1 MHTETVQ
8 AVDRVEPRTPQLDP
22 LGGSIDSPPRG
33 DTSGVLGS
41 RLSGYL
47 AGMDAEMFTPTLDWG
62 NELWTSLVWIARGWA
77 IAVVCTLVVLVLIYR
92 FTTWGRQFWRITGE
106 YFKGPESVKVWLWLA
121 ALLLSVIAGVRISVL
136 LSFQGNDMMTSFQVI
151 AGAGGNEAV
160 KDSGVH
166 GFWVSLGI
174 FCILAAVY
182 MARILV
188 DMFMVQRF
196 MLAWRVWLTDRLT
209 GDWLDGKAYYRARFI
224 DDTIDNPDQRIQSDI
239 DIFTAGNGPLP
250 NVPYYGS
257 TNLLLFGAIN
267 ATASMVSFTA
277 ILWNLSGTLAVP
289 VVGVEIPRAM
299 FWVGLGYVLF
309 ASIIAFWIGRPII
322 WLSFNNEKFNAAFR
336 YALVRLR
343 DASEAVGFYRGEVAE
358 RAQLRQLFSPIVTN
372 YKRYLN
378 RSIAFNGWNWSMS
391 QVIVPL
397 PYVLQFPR
405 FVAGEIRLGDL
416 TQSASAF
423 SNIQDGLS
431 FFRNAY
437 DLFAGYRAAIIR
449 LHGLVVANEEG
460 RALPEV
466 TTMPCVDGTVQ
477 LDDVEVRTP
486 DGKQLIKPLD
496 MRLEIGDTLV
506 ITGPSG
512 SGKTTLLRS
521 LAELWPYTSGT
532 LTRPCGP
539 NETMFLSQL
548 PYVPLGDLRAVVTY
562 PGEEGTIDDETLRRM
577 LQKVALPH
585 LIPRLDEVQDW
596 AKVLSP
602 GEQQRIAFAR
612 VLLIKPKAVFLDE
625 ATSALDEGLEFMLYQ
640 LVRTELP
647 DTILVSVSHRTTV
660 EQHHTHELEL
670 LGDGEWRLGR
680 VEGEEPVPV

>member
-1 MHTETVQ
+1 
-8 AVDRVEPRTPQLDP
+8 
-22 LGGSIDSPPRG
+22 
-33 DTSGVLGS
+33 
-41 RLSGYL
+41 
-47 AGMDAEMFTPTLDWG
+47 
-62 NELWTSLVWIARGWA
+62 
-77 IAVVCTLVVLVLIYR
+77 
-92 FTTWGRQFWRITGE
+92 
-106 YFKGPESVKVWLWLA
+106 
-121 ALLLSVIAGVRISVL
+121 
-136 LSFQGNDMMTSFQVI
+136 
-151 AGAGGNEAV
+151 
-160 KDSGVH
+160 
-166 GFWVSLGI
+166 
-174 FCILAAVY
+174 
-182 MARILV
+182 
-188 DMFMVQRF
+188 
-196 MLAWRVWLTDRLT
+196 
-209 GDWLDGKAYYRARFI
+209 
-224 DDTIDNPDQRIQSDI
+224 
-239 DIFTAGNGPLP
+239 
-250 NVPYYGS
+250 
-257 TNLLLFGAIN
+257 
-267 ATASMVSFTA
+267 
-277 ILWNLSGTLAVP
+277 
-289 VVGVEIPRAM
+289 M
-299 FWVGLGYVLF
+299 FWIGLVYVLF

-343 DASEAVGFYRGEVAE
+343 DASEAVAFYRGEVAE
-358 RAQLRQLFSPIVTN
+358 RTGLRRLFAPVVAN

-378 RSIAFNGWNWSMS
+378 RMIGFYGWNLSMS
-391 QVIVPL
+391 QIIVLL
-397 PYVLQFPR
+397 PYILQFPR
-405 FVAGEIRLGDL
+405 FLSGEIKLGDM

-423 SNIQDGLS
+423 GSIQDGLS

-437 DLFAGYRAAIIR
+437 DQFAGYRAAIIR

-466 TTMPCVDGTVQ
+466 TTTPCVDGAVE

-496 MRLEIGDTLV
+496 MRLEVGDTLV

-521 LAELWPYTSGT
+521 LAELWPFCSGT

-562 PGEEGTIDDETLRRM
+562 PGKEGTIDDRTLQHT

-585 LIPRLDEVQDW
+585 LVDRLDEVQDW

-612 VLLIKPKAVFLDE
+612 ILLTKPKVVFCDE
-625 ATSALDEGLEFMLYQ
+625 ATSALDEGLEFMFYN

-647 DTILVSVSHRTTV
+647 DTILVSVSHRRTV

-680 VEGEEPVPV
+680 VGGEPEPAPV